1 MLYTILQGSKLTFG
15 SLALACY
22 SALWSYDGWNQLNFV
37 TEEIE
42 KPRRNMPLA
51 IFISIPFITVV
62 YILVNVS
69 YLTLLSPGDIIASKA
84 VANDWGTRLLS
95 SSNNPTLEFLRY
107 DIITIFIIRKAIKLM
122 RLFCGTI

>member
-1 MLYTILQGSKLTFG
+1 
-15 SLALACY
+15 
-22 SALWSYDGWNQLNFV
+22 
-37 TEEIE
+37 
-42 KPRRNMPLA
+42 MPLA

-62 YILVNVS
+62 YILVNIS
-69 YLTLLSPGDIIASKA
+69 YLTLLSPSDIIASQA

-122 RLFCGTI
+122 RLFCGTT

>member
-1 MLYTILQGSKLTFG
+1 
-15 SLALACY
+15 
-22 SALWSYDGWNQLNFV
+22 
-37 TEEIE
+37 
-42 KPRRNMPLA
+42 MPLA

>member
-1 MLYTILQGSKLTFG
+1 MAVTSSRVSNHSVSETRCIIRERTLFQGSTLTFG

-37 TEEIE
+37 TEEIQ

-84 VANDWGTRLLS
+84 VANDWGTMLLS
-95 SSNNPTLEFLRY
+95 SSSNPTLEFLR
-107 DIITIFIIRKAIKLM
+107 
-122 RLFCGTI
+122 

>member
-1 MLYTILQGSKLTFG
+1 MLPYMVLQTDTLFQGSTLTFG

-37 TEEIE
+37 TEEIQ

-62 YILVNVS
+62 YILVNIS
-69 YLTLLSPGDIIASKA
+69 YLTLLSPSDIISSQA

-95 SSNNPTLEFLRY
+95 SSNNQTLQFLRY
-107 DIITIFIIRKAIKLM
+107 FSYYSIIQTTI
-122 RLFCGTI
+122 

>member
-1 MLYTILQGSKLTFG
+1 
-15 SLALACY
+15 
-22 SALWSYDGWNQLNFV
+22 
-37 TEEIE
+37 
-42 KPRRNMPLA
+42 MPLA

-69 YLTLLSPGDIIASKA
+69 YLTLLSPSDIITSKA

-107 DIITIFIIRKAIKLM
+107 GFIIHIP
-122 RLFCGTI
+122 

>member
-1 MLYTILQGSKLTFG
+1 
-15 SLALACY
+15 
-22 SALWSYDGWNQLNFV
+22 
-37 TEEIE
+37 
-42 KPRRNMPLA
+42 MPLA

-69 YLTLLSPGDIIASKA
+69 YLTLLSPGDIITSKA

-107 DIITIFIIRKAIKLM
+107 GFIIHIP
-122 RLFCGTI
+122 

>member
-1 MLYTILQGSKLTFG
+1 MLPYMVLQTDTLFQGSTLTFG

-62 YILVNVS
+62 YILVNIS
-69 YLTLLSPGDIIASKA
+69 YLTILSPSDIINSQA

-95 SSNNPTLEFLRY
+95 SSSNQTLQFLRY
-107 DIITIFIIRKAIKLM
+107 FSYYSIIQTTIFD
-122 RLFCGTI
+122 T